1 MKRAFLFLVV
11 LLLFAGLAGGLG
23 YFQFFVKPDMIKGFI
38 AQAPQPVNA
47 VAVSR
52 AETTKWTPRLPAIGT
67 FRAVQG
73 VDVAPQVGG
82 VVRSIRFESSQDVAK
97 GAPLVDIDDS
107 TEQADL
113 KSNDAALKNADVALQ
128 RQRQL
133 ITGGNTPQANLDAAL
148 ATRDQAAAASER
160 TRAIIAQKAIVA
172 PFAGRLGI
180 RRIDVGQYVSP
191 GTSLVMLLQLD
202 PIYVDFSLPEQN
214 LADLKPG
221 QTLEANVDA
230 YPGTTFTGTIKFVEA
245 RVNAETRNV
254 LVRGEIVNH
263 DKRLLPGMFANVNVL
278 AGAPKEM
285 VTLPRTS
292 ITYSLYG
299 DSVYVLTP
307 APAKA
312 GEAQAAA
319 ASPDQLFAIERRF
332 VRPGDTREDKVAI
345 TEGIKA
351 GELVVSEGQIKL
363 QPNARVRIDP
373 NAGLKPQNPRP
384 RE

>member
-1 MKRAFLFLVV
+1 MKRAILFLFV
-11 LLLFAGLAGGLG
+11 LLVFVGLAGGLG

-38 AQAPQPVNA
+38 SQAPQPLNA
-47 VAVSR
+47 VAAAR
-52 AETTKWTPRLPAIGT
+52 AETAKWTPLVPAIGT

-73 VDVAPQVGG
+73 VEVAPQVGG
-82 VVRSIRFESSQDVAK
+82 VVREIRFESSQDVPK
-97 GAPLVDIDDS
+97 GAPLVQIDDS

-113 KSNDAALKNADVALQ
+113 KSNEAALKNADVALQ

-133 ITGGNTPQANLDAAL
+133 ITGGNTPQANLDTAL
-148 ATRDQAAAASER
+148 ATRDQAAAATER
-160 TRAIIAQKAIVA
+160 TRAIIAQKAVVA

-191 GTSLVMLLQLD
+191 GTMLVTLQQLD

-221 QTLEANVDA
+221 QTVETSVDA
-230 YPGTTFTGTIKFVEA
+230 YPGTTFKGSIKFIDA
-245 RVNAETRNV
+245 RVSADTRNV
-254 LVRGEIVNH
+254 LIRGELPNPQ
-263 DKRLLPGMFANVNVL
+263 KKLLPGMFANVNVL
-278 AGAPKEM
+278 AGVPKEV

-307 APAKA
+307 APPKA

-319 ASPDQLFAIERRF
+319 PDQLFAIERRF

-345 TEGIKA
+345 NEGIKP

-363 QPNARVRIDP
+363 QPNARVRVDP
-373 NAGLKPQNPRP
+373 NAGLQPQNPRP